1 VCREIRAG
9 RSKGRAEEAGHG
21 EGAGEKRSPCA
32 RETREEGALPSN
44 RTSSVQ
50 RPAEEPGARREMEK
64 SSSGGGWKM
73 KVGHG
78 MKKICA
84 RLWEKRIRSAREG
97 IMPLRRKSKQEGRR
111 DWI

>member
-1 VCREIRAG
+1 
-9 RSKGRAEEAGHG
+9 
-21 EGAGEKRSPCA
+21 
-32 RETREEGALPSN
+32 
-44 RTSSVQ
+44 
-50 RPAEEPGARREMEK
+50 MEK